1 MDHEYL
7 QSDVLY
13 YNNLY
18 CFSFPFFS
26 NYLDRMKKKNYGT
39 CLFQAFLDMKALKY
53 CLPFSLSFGKENI
66 PIFRCLWYVAGT
78 ISNEN
83 FAATWY
89 IMLLSKMTD
98 LLFFLSNFTVL
109 ERYKKFSVKFGTSRD
124 TKFKIEKVYLLK
136 DRKIA
141 FSFFLESGQWYVCK
155 CEGIHTHT
163 WLRYFS

>member
-1 MDHEYL
+1 
-7 QSDVLY
+7 
-13 YNNLY
+13 
-18 CFSFPFFS
+18 
-26 NYLDRMKKKNYGT
+26 
-39 CLFQAFLDMKALKY
+39 MKALKY

-66 PIFRCLWYVAGT
+66 PNFRCLWYVAGT

-83 FAATWY
+83 FAETWY

-136 DRKIA
+136 DRKIC
-141 FSFFLESGQWYVCK
+141 FFFWNRDNGMYANARVFT
-155 CEGIHTHT
+155 HTHG
-163 WLRYFS
+163 